1 MDWNG
6 ILDKVKTTSSNAY
19 DKARDTTKRLATISE
34 LKSKIKGYNN
44 DKNKLFTQMGMDI
57 YIAEKNGSDS
67 GEQIAE
73 FVKKIDTL
81 NVRIAKLEEKLKLI
95 DSSDSSSE
103 VDNISGDIDN
113 VEEDDVKN
121 AEDTESTDNTDNDQ
135 STGDAE
141 SAENAK
147 SAGNTESTEN
157 AENTGNTES
166 ADDKKSN

>member
-44 DKNKLFTQMGMDI
+44 DKNKLFTQMGMDL

-73 FVKKIDTL
+73 FVNKIDTL
-81 NVRIAKLEEKLKLI
+81 NVRIAKLEEKLKLLE
-95 DSSDSSSE
+95 SSDSSSE
-103 VDNISGDIDN
+103 VDDISDDIDN
-113 VEEDDVKN
+113 VEEDDEK
-121 AEDTESTDNTDNDQ
+121 
-135 STGDAE
+135 
-141 SAENAK
+141 SAENTVSEEKTENA
-147 SAGNTESTEN
+147 ESTGNAEGSES

-166 ADDKKSN
+166 ADDKKNN

>member
-121 AEDTESTDNTDNDQ
+121 AENTESTDNTDNDQ

-157 AENTGNTES
+157 AENTGNTEG

>member
-103 VDNISGDIDN
+103 VDDISGDIDN

-121 AEDTESTDNTDNDQ
+121 AENTESTDNTDNDQ